1 MLCPVFLPLRGD
13 EMQQT
18 ALRLERGYCG
28 RLGWS
33 LVLTNVLMLVW
44 QLWLT
49 WQMLAGNLLGG
60 MDAYMLL
67 TLVGYYLPA
76 LPLAF
81 WLCRKIPV
89 PPRTRRPFSVRRL
102 GRWLV
107 IGIGLMWF
115 GSLVG
120 DWLSDLVFR
129 VAMLEPVDLVTEA
142 ISEMPLSV
150 VLLGG
155 CILGPLCEEVL
166 FRGLLAGRLARYGQK
181 PAAFVSALLFGLYH
195 ANLPQFCYAFLL
207 GLLLAYA
214 YFYTGTLKMP
224 VLLHILINLY
234 GSFVVFLLPERGL
247 LPLLYA
253 LSWPVLAIAAV
264 VLLVRGRKKQ
274 VWEHGPCAP
283 SMRAVFVNVGMTA
296 AIIFFFVETALMYV

>member
-1 MLCPVFLPLRGD
+1 
-13 EMQQT
+13 MQQT

-155 CILGPLCEEVL
+155 CILGPLFEEVL

-195 ANLPQFCYAFLL
+195 ANLSQFCYAFLL

-214 YFYTGTLKMP
+214 HFYTGTLKMP

-283 SMRAVFVNVGMTA
+283 SMRAVFINVGMTA
-296 AIIFFFVETALMYV
+296 AIVFFFVETALMYV